1 MDKLNI
7 VTARR
12 LNESGCTANGV
23 TSRHMFFTIIGA
35 GTRGSSE
42 ISRFGATP
50 GSYMKSESV
59 EKLSSQENLLV
70 LMNYENHLYL
80 APAEWNQERKT
91 FTVRD
96 GMFGGNY
103 LTGDSMFIDM
113 ATSRLHSLVPEASQ
127 MRFSYPLPV
136 HDRFEW

>member
-1 MDKLNI
+1 MEKLNI
-7 VTARR
+7 VTAHR

-23 TSRHMFFTIIGA
+23 TSRYKFFTIIGE
-35 GTRGSSE
+35 GTRGSSDVLHFE
-42 ISRFGATP
+42 ATP

-80 APAEWNQERKT
+80 APAEWDEESKT

-103 LTGDSMFIDM
+103 MTGNSIFIDM
-113 ATSRLHSLVPEASQ
+113 ATSRLHSLVPETSQ

>member
-7 VTARR
+7 VIAHR

-23 TSRHMFFTIIGA
+23 TSRYAFFTIIGA
-35 GTRGSSE
+35 GTRGSSDVLH
-42 ISRFGATP
+42 FGATP

-70 LMNYENHLYL
+70 LMNYGNHLYL
-80 APAEWNQERKT
+80 APAEWDEESKT

-103 LTGDSMFIDM
+103 MTGNSIFIDM